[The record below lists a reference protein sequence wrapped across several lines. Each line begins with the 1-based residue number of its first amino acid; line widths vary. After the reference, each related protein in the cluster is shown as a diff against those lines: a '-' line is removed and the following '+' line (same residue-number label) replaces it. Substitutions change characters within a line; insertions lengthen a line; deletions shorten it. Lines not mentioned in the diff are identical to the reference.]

1 MKFKTGIKLGA
12 SIYIGWEIAKIIDE
26 YLGKL
31 IGESKTYCKLI
42 NRLSSREVDPEES
55 DNEDTVKVKMGFH

>member
-12 SIYIGWEIAKIIDE
+12 AVYIGWTITKGIDV

-31 IGESKTYCKLI
+31 IGESKTYCKLM
-42 NRLSSREVDPEES
+42 NKLTREIDPEKS
-55 DNEDTVKVKMGFH
+55 DNKDTVKMGFH

>member
-12 SIYIGWEIAKIIDE
+12 AVYIGWSIAKDIDMH
-26 YLGKL
+26 LRKL

-55 DNEDTVKVKMGFH
+55 DKDTVKMGFH

>member
-31 IGESKTYCKLI
+31 IGESKTYCKLM
-42 NRLSSREVDPEES
+42 NGLCREVDPEES